1 MKIHWIVLIGF
12 VLGLAG
18 GLYYAWT
25 INPVQYY
32 DSIPVQLD
40 ARYRRDWVR
49 MTAFAYGYTGDL
61 RRAEVQLQGLPQ
73 EEVRPLLVQALD
85 TAVADG
91 YTSIVLTRMASLAK
105 RYGAQSPA
113 VSIYTDSGEASL
125 SSTPG
130 LISTPTDAGPPT
142 PSPTPMPRSPEPTS
156 TPTLDPAQ
164 LSIQPTPTPPS
175 PSYVI
180 TQVVRSC
187 LPEPRIAVSLTQQV
201 SVTVRGESRLD
212 TQGLAGKEVWL
223 LWSEGADRAITGLR
237 PIQGAGYA
245 DFQVEPLET
254 YNLYIDSP
262 TGAPLTDLDVGP
274 CETQE
279 ETTWMSWLLVIRS
292 TEIISP

>member
-18 GLYYAWT
+18 GLYYAWN

-32 DSIPVQLD
+32 DSIPTQLD
-40 ARYRRDWVR
+40 ARYRRDWIR
-49 MTAFAYGYTGDL
+49 MTAFAYGYTADL

-73 EEVRPLLVQALD
+73 EEVRPLLAQALD

-91 YTSIVLTRMASLAK
+91 YTSTVLTRMASLAK

-130 LISTPTDAGPPT
+130 PMSTPTDVGLPA
-142 PSPTPMPRSPEPTS
+142 PSPTPRSPEPTA

-164 LSIQPTPTPPS
+164 LSIQPTSTPPG

-180 TQVVRSC
+180 TEVVRSC

-201 SVTVRGESRLD
+201 SVTVRGESGLD
-212 TQGLAGKEVWL
+212 TRGLSGKEVWL

-245 DFQVEPLET
+245 DFRVEPLET
-254 YNLYIDSP
+254 YNLYIDAP